1 MRYTPS
7 TPGTGSALPD
17 GEYRFEVT
25 DAQEKQSASS
35 GNDMIEVTLKIEG
48 STVWDYLTA
57 PDGSVW
63 KLDNFRA
70 SIGEE
75 VKPGVPVDIDPD
87 KYIGRRGRCILYTDI
102 YQGKK
107 KNKVAD
113 YVVVISEAAPKAAP
127 ESAAQTA
134 SAKDKWR

>member
-7 TPGTGSALPD
+7 QPGSGTAVPD

-25 DAQEKQSASS
+25 NAEEKQSASS
-35 GNDMIEVTLKIEG
+35 GNDMIELTLKIENG
-48 STVWDYLTA
+48 PTVYDYLTA
-57 PDGSVW
+57 TDGSSW

-70 SIGEE
+70 SIGED
-75 VKPGVPVDIDPD
+75 VRSGVPVDVDPD
-87 KYIGRRGRCILYTDI
+87 KFIGRKGTCILYTDT

-113 YVVVISEAAPKAAP
+113 YVFVIPGPGAQQQPAAPPKN
-127 ESAAQTA
+127 
-134 SAKDKWR
+134 KWR